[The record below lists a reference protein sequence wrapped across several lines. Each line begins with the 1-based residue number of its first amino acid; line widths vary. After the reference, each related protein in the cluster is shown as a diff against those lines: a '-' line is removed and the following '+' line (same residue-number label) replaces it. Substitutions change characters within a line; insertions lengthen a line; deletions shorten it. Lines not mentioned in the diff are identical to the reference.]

1 MESRNRDQHNDLI
14 AFLRAGARATFVW
27 GECDC
32 SLFMADWCRKVR
44 GVDPAASLRG
54 RYSTA
59 AGAMRHVQRLGGF
72 ETMAR
77 TLMAAHGFVSTDA
90 PRVGDVGLVAHP
102 HVGPVFAIRCALGWA
117 VKSPE
122 GVAVDDYPTLAAW
135 SV

>member
-1 MESRNRDQHNDLI
+1 MESRDPGEHLT
-14 AFLRAGARATFVW
+14 AFLRAMARATFVW

-32 SLFMADWCRKVR
+32 SLAMADWCRARR

-59 AGAMRHVQRLGGF
+59 AGAMRHVLSLGGF
-72 ETMAR
+72 EVMAR
-77 TLMAAHGFVSTDA
+77 SLMAGCGFETTCH
-90 PRVGDVGLVAHP
+90 PRSGDVGLVEHP
-102 HVGPVFAIRCALGWA
+102 LVGPVFAIRCALGWA

-122 GVAVDDYPTLAAW
+122 GVAVDDYPTVVAW

>member
-1 MESRNRDQHNDLI
+1 MEPRDPGGRDLS
-14 AFLRAGARATFVW
+14 AFLRAMGRATFVW
-27 GECDC
+27 GTCDC
-32 SLFMADWCRKVR
+32 SLVMADWCRKVR

-59 AGAMRHVQRLGGF
+59 RGAVRHVRRLGGF

-77 TLMAAHGFVSTDA
+77 SLMAGCGFETTGA
-90 PRVGDVGLVAHP
+90 PRPGDVGLVQHP
-102 HVGPVFAIRCALGWA
+102 AVGPVFAIRCALGWA

-122 GVAVDDYPTLAAW
+122 GVAVNDYPTVVAW

>member
-1 MESRNRDQHNDLI
+1 MSADLI
-14 AFLRAGARATFVW
+14 AFLRAMARASFDW
-27 GECDC
+27 GSCDC
-32 SLFMADWCRKVR
+32 SLVMADWCRARR

-59 AGAMRHVQRLGGF
+59 AGAMKHVFRLGGF
-72 ETMAR
+72 ETMGR
-77 TLMAAHGFVSTDA
+77 SLMAGSGFAVTDT

-102 HVGPVFAIRCALGWA
+102 IVGPVFAIRCALGWA

-122 GVAVDDYPTLAAW
+122 GVAVGDYPTIVAW